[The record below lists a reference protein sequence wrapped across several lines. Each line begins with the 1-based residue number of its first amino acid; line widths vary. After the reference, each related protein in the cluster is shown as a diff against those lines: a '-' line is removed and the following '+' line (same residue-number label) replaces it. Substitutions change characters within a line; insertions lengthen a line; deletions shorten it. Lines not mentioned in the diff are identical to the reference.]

1 MNEIQRHFVYEIPLE
16 ARKCTGCGDE
26 PGSNPLSC
34 YACKNTVGPEAYEAL
49 LKQQTKKAKRFGLKP
64 KK

>member
-1 MNEIQRHFVYEIPLE
+1 MNEIQRHFVYETPPE

-34 YACKNTVGPEAYEAL
+34 HVCQKTIGPEMYKAILDE
-49 LKQQTKKAKRFGLKP
+49 QTKKAKRFGLKP
-64 KK
+64 RK